1 MCRQVNRA
9 DIDSQKDTAEL
20 FPAHESDEGIL
31 KKRTIKA
38 NAIVRDVQAGMGDS
52 LLMKKYQLSAKQLEI
67 VLRRLVEADLIS
79 HLQLYERT
87 SLSDTQVT
95 RAYVEAQQ
103 AIQEL
108 D

>member
-1 MCRQVNRA
+1 VLAQSGQV
-9 DIDSQKDTAEL
+9 
-20 FPAHESDEGIL
+20 EGIL
-31 KKRTIKA
+31 KQRTIKA
-38 NAIVRDVQAGMGDS
+38 KALVRDVRAGLGDS
-52 LLMKKYQLSAKQLEI
+52 QLMKKYQLSAKQLER

-95 RAYVEAQQ
+95 RAFVEAQQ
-103 AIQEL
+103 AIREL

>member
-1 MCRQVNRA
+1 
-9 DIDSQKDTAEL
+9 
-20 FPAHESDEGIL
+20 L
-31 KKRTIKA
+31 KKRTLKA
-38 NAIVRDVQAGMGDS
+38 KAVVQDVHAGMGDS
-52 LLMKKYQLSAKQLEI
+52 LLMKKYQLSAKQLET

-95 RAYVEAQQ
+95 RAYMETQQ